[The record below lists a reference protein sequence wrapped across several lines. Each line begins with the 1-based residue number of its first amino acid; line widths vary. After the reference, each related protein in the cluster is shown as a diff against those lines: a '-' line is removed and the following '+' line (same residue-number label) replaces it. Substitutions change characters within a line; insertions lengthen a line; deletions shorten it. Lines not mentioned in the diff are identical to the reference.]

1 MTQKILVGYDGSEFA
16 EKALDSGPV
25 VMATDGIRRSPLEM
39 GSRCARS
46 SRRQAPA
53 GRFSTAHASTDHR
66 SR

>member
-1 MTQKILVGYDGSEFA
+1 MTA
-16 EKALDSGPV
+16 RTSGPV